1 MKQDNSIYLEDKKI
15 ILKASQAQDN
25 GGIQKIVDMSISI
38 YNDKITSNISM
49 MTNDNHKN
57 FTNGID
63 EEIECINKIRYMVL
77 MNVMCCLIKMCNKK
91 EAEDSKKKKEDED
104 SEKKKEDE
112 DSEKKKEDE
121 DSEKKNKK

>member
-1 MKQDNSIYLEDKKI
+1 MKHVNSINLEDKKI

-57 FTNGID
+57 ID
-63 EEIECINKIRYMVL
+63 EEIKCTDNDIWYMIL
-77 MNVMCCLIKMCNKK
+77 MKVMCCLIKVC
-91 EAEDSKKKKEDED
+91 KKKEDED
-104 SEKKKEDE
+104 SK
-112 DSEKKKEDE
+112 
-121 DSEKKNKK
+121 KKNKK

>member
-57 FTNGID
+57 FTKNID
-63 EEIECINKIRYMVL
+63 EEIECTDKIQYSIL
-77 MNVMCCLIKMCNKK
+77 MKVMCCLIKVR
-91 EAEDSKKKKEDED
+91 
-104 SEKKKEDE
+104 
-112 DSEKKKEDE
+112 
-121 DSEKKNKK
+121 

>member
-1 MKQDNSIYLEDKKI
+1 MKHVNSINLEDKNI

-57 FTNGID
+57 ID
-63 EEIECINKIRYMVL
+63 EEIKCTDNDI
-77 MNVMCCLIKMCNKK
+77 
-91 EAEDSKKKKEDED
+91 
-104 SEKKKEDE
+104 
-112 DSEKKKEDE
+112 
-121 DSEKKNKK
+121 

>member
-1 MKQDNSIYLEDKKI
+1 MKPVNSINLEDKKI

-49 MTNDNHKN
+49 MTNDNHN
-57 FTNGID
+57 FTKHID
-63 EEIECINKIRYMVL
+63 EEIECTNKIRYMVL
-77 MNVMCCLIKMCNKK
+77 MKVMCCLIKVCKKK
-91 EAEDSKKKKEDED
+91 EDEDSKRKKEDED

-121 DSEKKNKK
+121 DSK